1 MIDWLLFGKL
11 CGGALHLLFVLAVVV
26 HLLITNNNTMANRLY
41 RSQSDKKIAG
51 VCGGIAEYFN
61 IDPTIVRLL
70 WLILVFCFGGGLVA
84 YLLAVIVIPYRPV
97 QGGDE
102 SRYLK

>member
-1 MIDWLLFGKL
+1 M
-11 CGGALHLLFVLAVVV
+11 LFVLAVVM

>member
-11 CGGALHLLFVLAVVV
+11 CGGALPLLFVLAVVI

>member
-1 MIDWLLFGKL
+1 M
-11 CGGALHLLFVLAVVV
+11 LFVLAVVL

>member
-11 CGGALHLLFVLAVVV
+11 CGGALTLLFVLAVVL
-26 HLLITNNNTMANRLY
+26 HLLITNNNTMANKLY